1 MTLPLLSNGN
11 GLLIGEFNFEY
22 RIIKPFKHKSC
33 GSVLCK
39 TFKNQ
44 ERYTNSILIGHR
56 GTGSHGSAALPGT
69 RRTHIKENTVLAFN
83 AAKSFGADFV
93 EFDVQLTK
101 DKVPII
107 YHDFLFPV
115 GPFKIPIN
123 KITLDELQ
131 SFNKSASKRKNGKRS
146 ADTNDSNLSDDPSA
160 PRAMPKASPRFN
172 RTMSTPANL
181 SSMDSQK
188 RIKNMKQFDSFLE
201 DDYRSLADI
210 FTLAPKGLGFNIEIK
225 YPVHAERIKDGIE
238 NTGVKLRILSFS
250 WSVVFRAA
258 AHVDLR
264 SARLIPPISL
274 KTNIFCISFS
284 SPGQAAS
291 ILKDD
296 SSSSPRKLFS

>member
-33 GSVLCK
+33 GSVLFK

-56 GTGSHGSAALPGT
+56 GTGSHGSADLPGT
-69 RRTHIKENTVLAFN
+69 RRTHIKENTILAFN

-131 SFNKSASKRKNGKRS
+131 SFNIGKLRNRSPAAAAQESKKKRKTRTFIGSNQEDNTEGDTTSIGGASWPATEDS
-146 ADTNDSNLSDDPSA
+146 AATSTGAVSEETILA
-160 PRAMPKASPRFN
+160 RTPKSVHYQ
-172 RTMSTPANL
+172 
-181 SSMDSQK
+181 SQ
-188 RIKNMKQFDSFLE
+188 
-201 DDYRSLADI
+201 
-210 FTLAPKGLGFNIEIK
+210 
-225 YPVHAERIKDGIE
+225 
-238 NTGVKLRILSFS
+238 
-250 WSVVFRAA
+250 
-258 AHVDLR
+258 
-264 SARLIPPISL
+264 
-274 KTNIFCISFS
+274 
-284 SPGQAAS
+284 
-291 ILKDD
+291 
-296 SSSSPRKLFS
+296 